1 MLYEKKGLLKMG
13 LKPYLTPGRLD
24 EIVERV
30 AREMASTLK
39 GSNPVLVGVL
49 KGSFAF
55 LADLS
60 RKFDAPHEIDFIQTA
75 CYGMRD
81 IPANEVLILRDITSE
96 LKGRDVVIVEDIIDR
111 GHTARVLLEHFRT
124 RGAKSIRL
132 CTLLKRK
139 GGAPELKV
147 DFVGEEIGE
156 GFVVGYG
163 MDYKEQYRGLPGLY
177 LLEDG

>member
-1 MLYEKKGLLKMG
+1 MLYEKKGFLTMG
-13 LKPYLTPGRLD
+13 LKPYLSPERIEELVGRIAL
-24 EIVERV
+24 EV
-30 AREMASTLK
+30 ASTL
-39 GSNPVLVGVL
+39 GGANPVLVGAL
-49 KGSFAF
+49 KGSYAF

-60 RKFDAPHEIDFIQTA
+60 RKLAVDHEIDFIQTA

-81 IPANEVLILRDITSE
+81 IPANEVLILRDITAS
-96 LKGRDVVIVEDIIDR
+96 LLGREVVIVEDIIDR
-111 GHTARVLLEHFRT
+111 GHTARVLLEHFRA

-132 CTLLKRK
+132 CTLLKRQ
-139 GGAPELKV
+139 GGAPGLHV

>member
-1 MLYEKKGLLKMG
+1 MG
-13 LKPYLTPGRLD
+13 LKTFLSPSEID
-24 EIVERV
+24 EIVGRL
-30 AREMASTLK
+30 ASEIAASLDGK
-39 GSNPVLVGVL
+39 NPVLVGVL
-49 KGSFAF
+49 KGSYLF

-60 RKFDAPHEIDFIQTA
+60 KKLGIDHEIDFIQTA

-111 GHTARVLLEHFRT
+111 GHTVRVLLEHFSA
-124 RGAKSIRL
+124 RGASSIKV

-139 GGAPELKV
+139 GGAPGLEA
-147 DFVGEEIGE
+147 DFAGREIGE

-163 MDYKEQYRGLPGLY
+163 MDYKERYRGLPGLY
-177 LLEDG
+177 ILED